1 MRACACSP
9 SAVARIYAAKGRG
22 SAAPLAV
29 CVADVRD
36 VSGVAGVSGLPSGLL
51 EAMFPGPVTL
61 LLKRRRQSRG
71 EDETLPPSRLCAALN
86 PGTPTVGVR
95 VPDSDFIRALARAH
109 GGPIALTSANE
120 SGRPPALEAAECYEG
135 SGGSSGNGNS
145 GIAGECAAVVDG
157 GRVPASGREGSTIV
171 DLSSVDSGLNQ
182 RSFSIVREGQAAGK
196 VREML
201 VARFGL
207 VEMV

>member
-1 MRACACSP
+1 M
-9 SAVARIYAAKGRG
+9 
-22 SAAPLAV
+22 L
-29 CVADVRD
+29 
-36 VSGVAGVSGLPSGLL
+36 
-51 EAMFPGPVTL
+51 PGPVTL
-61 LLKRRRQSRG
+61 LLRRRRKEEEEEEEEQEG
-71 EDETLPPSRLCAALN
+71 EKNGGSGTRRTRRLPSRLCAALN

-95 VPDSDFIRALARAH
+95 VPDSQFIRALARAH

-135 SGGSSGNGNS
+135 SGGREGSGGAGRG

-171 DLSSVDSGLNQ
+171 DLSSVDFDEKEEGESEPSR
-182 RSFSIVREGQAAGK
+182 RSFSIVREGQAGAK

-201 VARFGL
+201 VGRFGL